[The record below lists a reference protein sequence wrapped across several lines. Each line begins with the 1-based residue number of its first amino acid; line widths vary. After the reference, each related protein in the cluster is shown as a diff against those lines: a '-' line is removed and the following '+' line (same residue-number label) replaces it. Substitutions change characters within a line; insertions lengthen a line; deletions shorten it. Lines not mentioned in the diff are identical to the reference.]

1 LLDFTKICS
10 SHCRGLQTSPLG
22 QVQLSSTV
30 RAELLFK
37 VNALY
42 SIILLAHPV
51 GVNCKTT
58 ELYNC
63 LLGIGDWELGIGNWE
78 LGIGNWE
85 LGIGNWELGI
95 GNWALACRLIR
106 KLPAS

>member
-1 LLDFTKICS
+1 LLDFTKIGS
-10 SHCRGLQTSPLG
+10 SRCCGLQTSPLG

-58 ELYNC
+58 ELYNWA
-63 LLGIGDWELGIGNWE
+63 LGIGHWGLGIENW
-78 LGIGNWE
+78 
-85 LGIGNWELGI
+85 
-95 GNWALACRLIR
+95 LA
-106 KLPAS
+106 A